1 MLEEHYPFVAQ
12 PLPYEYD
19 ALLPVLDEETLHFHH
34 DKHYQTYV
42 DKLNATLADYPQLQ
56 QMSLTELLTSEDN
69 ILASLPEKPGK
80 AFTITVAVYIIISCI
95 LTVCEARQDRSPVE
109 LWRRRWSGILDR

>member
-1 MLEEHYPFVAQ
+1 MCIRDRACIPQADWSLMLEEHYPFVAQ

-56 QMSLTELLTSEDN
+56 QMRC
-69 ILASLPEKPGK
+69 
-80 AFTITVAVYIIISCI
+80 V
-95 LTVCEARQDRSPVE
+95 
-109 LWRRRWSGILDR
+109 

>member
-42 DKLNATLADYPQLQ
+42 DKLNAILADYPQL
-56 QMSLTELLTSEDN
+56 
-69 ILASLPEKPGK
+69 
-80 AFTITVAVYIIISCI
+80 
-95 LTVCEARQDRSPVE
+95 
-109 LWRRRWSGILDR
+109 

>member
-42 DKLNATLADYPQLQ
+42 DKLNATQEEWKLRAMGTTIGCHTIVKKGTEGNDIKTYD
-56 QMSLTELLTSEDN
+56 LT
-69 ILASLPEKPGK
+69 
-80 AFTITVAVYIIISCI
+80 
-95 LTVCEARQDRSPVE
+95 
-109 LWRRRWSGILDR
+109 

>member
-42 DKLNATLADYPQLQ
+42 DKLNAILADYPQLQ
-56 QMSLTELLTSEDN
+56 QMTLTELLLRRIIN
-69 ILASLPEKPGK
+69 LHPCRRKPGK
-80 AFTITVAVYIIISCI
+80 AFTITEAAYTTISCI
-95 LTVCEARQDRSPVE
+95 LTACEA
-109 LWRRRWSGILDR
+109 LWGRNPAEHWKRH

>member
-42 DKLNATLADYPQLQ
+42 DKLNAILADYPQLQ
-56 QMSLTELLTSEDN
+56 QMR
-69 ILASLPEKPGK
+69 KPGK
-80 AFTITVAVYIIISCI
+80 AFTITEAAYTTISCI
-95 LTVCEARQDRSPVE
+95 LTACEA
-109 LWRRRWSGILDR
+109 LWGRNPAEHWKRH

>member
-34 DKHYQTYV
+34 DKHR
-42 DKLNATLADYPQLQ
+42 
-56 QMSLTELLTSEDN
+56 SEEHTSE
-69 ILASLPEKPGK
+69 LQSL
-80 AFTITVAVYIIISCI
+80 V
-95 LTVCEARQDRSPVE
+95 
-109 LWRRRWSGILDR
+109 

>member
-42 DKLNATLADYPQLQ
+42 DKLNALSAK
-56 QMSLTELLTSEDN
+56 EKKNLLDEKFKERLIVSEKKSFWQK
-69 ILASLPEKPGK
+69 IFS
-80 AFTITVAVYIIISCI
+80 
-95 LTVCEARQDRSPVE
+95 
-109 LWRRRWSGILDR
+109 

>member
-42 DKLNATLADYPQLQ
+42 DKLN
-56 QMSLTELLTSEDN
+56 
-69 ILASLPEKPGK
+69 
-80 AFTITVAVYIIISCI
+80 SCG
-95 LTVCEARQDRSPVE
+95 LSSVTAND
-109 LWRRRWSGILDR
+109 LDGTAHFGG

>member
-34 DKHYQTYV
+34 DRHYQTYV
-42 DKLNATLADYPQLQ
+42 DKLNATLADL
-56 QMSLTELLTSEDN
+56 SL
-69 ILASLPEKPGK
+69 IH
-80 AFTITVAVYIIISCI
+80 I
-95 LTVCEARQDRSPVE
+95 
-109 LWRRRWSGILDR
+109 

>member
-42 DKLNATLADYPQLQ
+42 DKLKAELADT
-56 QMSLTELLTSEDN
+56 MAMCGVHSVGE
-69 ILASLPEKPGK
+69 I
-80 AFTITVAVYIIISCI
+80 
-95 LTVCEARQDRSPVE
+95 DRSCV
-109 LWRRRWSGILDR
+109 RY

>member
-42 DKLNATLADYPQLQ
+42 DL
-56 QMSLTELLTSEDN
+56 SL
-69 ILASLPEKPGK
+69 IH
-80 AFTITVAVYIIISCI
+80 I
-95 LTVCEARQDRSPVE
+95 
-109 LWRRRWSGILDR
+109 